1 MFDFDHAQIRR
12 ENEVTVE
19 WCDTIVDTEGNK
31 KKSPIPGW
39 GLTWKHGFI
48 HIGPCPKQRAL
59 EAAAMFVH
67 LYLKGVSAQLSS
79 QLIVAYAFIG
89 GYREAIEM
97 YEGLINDIE
106 TFTREGLDGIHGS
119 MRIER

>member
-1 MFDFDHAQIRR
+1 MFDYDMIAQTLQK
-12 ENEVTVE
+12 NEVTVE
-19 WCDTIVDTEGNK
+19 WCDTIVDTEG
-31 KKSPIPGW
+31 KSPGPGW

-48 HIGPCPKQRAL
+48 HIGPCPEIRAL

-79 QLIVAYAFIG
+79 HLIVSWAFIEE
-89 GYREAIEM
+89 YREAIEM

-106 TFTREGLDGIHGS
+106 TFTREGLDLIHGS
-119 MRIER
+119 MKERR

>member
-1 MFDFDHAQIRR
+1 MFDFDHAQILR

-19 WCDTIVDTEGNK
+19 WCDTVVDTEGNT

-39 GLTWKHGFI
+39 GLSWKHGWI
-48 HIGPCPKQRAL
+48 HIGPCPEQRAC

-89 GYREAIEM
+89 EYREAIEM
-97 YEGLINDIE
+97 YEGLIRDIE
-106 TFTREGLDGIHGS
+106 TFTREGADAIHAR
-119 MRIER
+119 MRIKQ

>member
-1 MFDFDHAQIRR
+1 MFDFDYAQILR

-31 KKSPIPGW
+31 SKSPIPGW

-48 HIGPCPKQRAL
+48 RIGPCTELKAC
-59 EAAAMFVH
+59 EAAAIFVH
-67 LYLKGVSAQLSS
+67 LYLKGVPAQLST

-89 GYREAIEM
+89 EYREAIEM
-97 YEGLINDIE
+97 YEGLVNDIE
-106 TFTREGLDGIHGS
+106 SFAREGLDNVRGS